1 VTPLLKTLLAER
13 HLHEYSSF
21 TVEYRRVARELEL
34 PRTAEPPTKAAYYH
48 WLSGKIRDLPRGY
61 HCLVLEQMFPGWTAK
76 DLFSSVDI
84 RRSRSGASRQGLLG
98 PIAPALDP
106 EKFAGLW
113 CTAYVYEGAH
123 HVDVT
128 SVTVTNGG
136 MTARNTSPPPR
147 TEGRALGFHNDI
159 NFDVVGRH
167 LIGQWLNTSDSY
179 YFGSLHL
186 AALPGE
192 TVLDGMYSAIVS
204 DSQVVAGRWRW
215 VRIEPRTAL
224 GIDLTTVSLAD
235 PNRLHTTI
243 FEHDPYSRPIP
254 LAEIIEDPR

>member
-1 VTPLLKTLLAER
+1 MTPLLKELLTER
-13 HLHEYSSF
+13 HLHEYSAFS
-21 TVEYRRVARELEL
+21 VEYRRVARELEL
-34 PRTAEPPTKAAYYH
+34 PRSADPPTKATYYN
-48 WLSGKIRDLPRGY
+48 WLGGNLRDLPRGY

-84 RRSRSGASRQGLLG
+84 RRSRSSASRNGLLG
-98 PIAPALDP
+98 SIAPALAP
-106 EKFAGLW
+106 EKFEGLW
-113 CTAYVYEGAH
+113 CTSYIYEDAH

-128 SVTVTNGG
+128 TVTVENGAL
-136 MTARNTSPPPR
+136 TARNTPPAPR
-147 TEGRALGFHNDI
+147 TEGRAMGFHNDI
-159 NFDVVGRH
+159 NFSVVGRH

-179 YFGSLHL
+179 YFGSVHL

-204 DSQVVAGRWRW
+204 DSHVVAGRWRW

-235 PNRLHTTI
+235 PNRLHSML

-254 LAEIIEDPR
+254 LAEILEDPR